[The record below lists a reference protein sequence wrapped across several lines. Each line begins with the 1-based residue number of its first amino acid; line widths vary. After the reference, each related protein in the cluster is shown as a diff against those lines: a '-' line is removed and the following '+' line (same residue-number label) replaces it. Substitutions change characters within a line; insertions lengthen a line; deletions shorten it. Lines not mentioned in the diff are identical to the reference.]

1 MQQLYQPF
9 VRPGLIDND
18 CSSPLCLSSILQ
30 IYDQLPLSIRN
41 LRHPINHVVT
51 LGDSRSL
58 PVNLEVPLTLAIPD
72 SLRNIHAHSLYYSVL
87 YFLSHDAIL
96 GLVDLIGPYYDLF
109 EDSILF
115 SRKLA
120 ASNFLITYIDDIS
133 TAVTAITTSVPQQ
146 HQLDLS
152 SLVQHKQNYRDR
164 KISIC
169 PSSLTTFD
177 SLDLQDGSSVQV
189 LSHLTYGTVYV
200 EDSIEQRYESLTQ
213 PQVRDSYNNTK
224 QQYSYNTLLFTA
236 NRYCRS
242 RRIRHT

>member
-1 MQQLYQPF
+1 MSLLYPPTQP
-9 VRPGLIDND
+9 
-18 CSSPLCLSSILQ
+18 SCL
-30 IYDQLPLSIRN
+30 PTN
-41 LRHPINHVVT
+41 LRSIASHHLSRPTNHVNR
-51 LGDSRSL
+51 LGDSPSL
-58 PVNLEVPLTLAIPD
+58 PVTLEVPLTLAIPD
-72 SLRNIHAHSLYYSVL
+72 SLRNIHAHSLYYSML

-169 PSSLTTFD
+169 PSSLTTFYT
-177 SLDLQDGSSVQV
+177 LGSVDDHPSFEVKV
-189 LSHLTYGTVYV
+189 GFVR
-200 EDSIEQRYESLTQ
+200 EQPYH
-213 PQVRDSYNNTK
+213 P
-224 QQYSYNTLLFTA
+224 
-236 NRYCRS
+236 
-242 RRIRHT
+242 